1 MDFILYLSYKLG
13 RQWLANDFEISIKT
27 KCSVKNTMGGSE
39 SEETGERETEGQK
52 NEWQFAATKAEEGLG
67 EILRKP

>member
-1 MDFILYLSYKLG
+1 
-13 RQWLANDFEISIKT
+13 
-27 KCSVKNTMGGSE
+27 MGGSE